1 MQTEFD
7 FTLPRG
13 YLDGQGQLHRH
24 GRMRLATA
32 GDEIAAAGHPA
43 VRSNEA
49 YLPMMLL
56 SQVIIALGDVAAI
69 TPQVI
74 ADLFASD
81 LLYLEDLYLRLNGDT
96 GVVVSAVCPHCGN
109 QFPLQVAPLVA

>member
-13 YLDGQGQLHRH
+13 YLDEQGQVHRQ

-32 GDEIAAAGHPA
+32 GDEVEAAGHPY
-43 VRSNEA
+43 VQGNDA

-56 SQVIIALGDVAAI
+56 SQVITQLGELASVS
-69 TPQVI
+69 PQVI
-74 ADLFASD
+74 AGLFASD
-81 LLYLEDLYLRLNGDT
+81 LLYLEDLYLRLNGNT
-96 GVVVSAVCPHCGN
+96 GVILGAVCPHCGN
-109 QFPLQVAPLVA
+109 QFQIQVAPLSA